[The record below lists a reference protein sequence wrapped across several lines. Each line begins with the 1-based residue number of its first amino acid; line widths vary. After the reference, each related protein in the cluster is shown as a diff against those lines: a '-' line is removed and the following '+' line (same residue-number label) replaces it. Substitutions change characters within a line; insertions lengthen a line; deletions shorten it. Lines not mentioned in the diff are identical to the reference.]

1 MQGLEANIQAIQIAA
16 AAEEWAKA
24 RQLATA
30 FVQQYPQQAHAWLWM
45 AWLSEDTNTALAYAQ
60 RAATLDPSLGNAAI
74 QWVEARKGTQQPP
87 VPASPSLY
95 TRKAKTQQKW
105 GMRLLQGAALLATTG
120 IVAATTFIWN
130 DGGMILSSLT
140 AGTTTERYANIP
152 INLDRPN
159 DPALNQV
166 RAPTPINRAIAI
178 SSEPTATPILPSPT
192 PTFAPTPT
200 LVPEPEMIVNGGAA
214 IPPPVVPTAT
224 TQPIDTRD
232 LLFPV
237 WPNRYE
243 PIVYRVQAGDNL
255 TTIAARCGLSP
266 WTLVWA
272 NDEGGGSPELLTIG
286 QELWIPPMDG
296 VLHVVKPGDTL
307 EGLAALYKVDPNI
320 IAWFKGN
327 DLEGTNGQ
335 LVAGQRLMVPGG
347 VKPVETLPPAP
358 AAPTT
363 RGGASYFGWPTTG
376 VITQSYG
383 SYHGGIDIAN
393 ANKTPIFAAQSGEV
407 VYAGWDD
414 SGYGY
419 MIVLDHHN
427 GWRTRYAHL
436 SGMYPKVGD
445 WVNRGDLLALMGSTG
460 NSTGPHLH
468 FEIIT
473 RGYRYNPMNYL
484 PR

>member
-1 MQGLEANIQAIQIAA
+1 VQGFEAKIQAIQSAA
-16 AAEEWAKA
+16 AAEEWATA
-24 RQLATA
+24 RQLATSL
-30 FVQQYPQQAHAWLWM
+30 VQTYPQQAQAWLWM
-45 AWLSEDTNTALAYAQ
+45 AWLSEDTKTALGYAQ
-60 RAATLDPSLGNAAI
+60 RAATLDPALGKPAVA
-74 QWVEARKGTQQPP
+74 WVEERIRAEQEPTPPPQP
-87 VPASPSLY
+87 LY
-95 TRKAKTQQKW
+95 TRKAKPQRKLGVW
-105 GMRLLQGAALLATTG
+105 LMQGAALLATTG
-120 IVAATTFIWN
+120 IVAMSTFVWNGGMTLPTLTASATT
-130 DGGMILSSLT
+130 GH
-140 AGTTTERYANIP
+140 YANLP
-152 INLDRPN
+152 VNLDRPN

-166 RAPTPINRAIAI
+166 RAPTPANRAITI
-178 SSEPTATPILPSPT
+178 SMEPTATSILASPTPIFLPT
-192 PTFAPTPT
+192 PTF
-200 LVPEPEMIVNGGAA
+200 VPEPDMAISGGDA

-224 TQPIDTRD
+224 VQPIDTRD

-243 PIVYRVQAGDNL
+243 PVIYRVQAGDNL

-266 WTLVWA
+266 WTLIWA
-272 NDEGGGSPELLTIG
+272 NDQTEGSPELLTIG

-296 VLHVVKPGDTL
+296 VLHEVKPGDTL
-307 EGLAALYKVDPNI
+307 QGLAALYKVDPNI
-320 IAWFKGN
+320 IAWFEGN
-327 DLEGTNGQ
+327 DLEGTGGQ

-347 VKPVETLPPAP
+347 VKPVEDLPPAP

-393 ANKTPIFAAQSGEV
+393 SSKTPIFAAQSGEV
-407 VYAGWDD
+407 VYAGWDN

-419 MIVLDHHN
+419 MIMIDHHN

-445 WVNRGDLLALMGSTG
+445 WVSRGDLIALMGSTG

-473 RGYRYNPMNYL
+473 RGYRFNPMTYL